1 MGANGGL
8 MSTLPSHSGGIHQR
22 GGGGII
28 NSITGQCRRLL
39 YNATFPHDGPQK
51 KIPGWKQRGNEI
63 DGEKSNDDDG
73 DEPKSQ
79 RRKFNRN
86 SQDENF
92 SPTILFGGL

>member
-51 KIPGWKQRGNEI
+51 KKYQDVKQRGNEI
-63 DGEKSNDDDG
+63 DVEKSDDDG

-79 RRKFNRN
+79 MRKFNRN
-86 SQDENF
+86 SPDENF
-92 SPTILFGGL
+92 SHTILFGGL